1 MTVLADS
8 TPTAVSR
15 SADAPRQI
23 GPNTRVTIVI
33 PCYNEQEVLPMLYDR
48 LNTAAAA
55 WGVDYDVILIND
67 GSRDRTWQL
76 MGEIHGKNPKWKM
89 ICLARNF
96 GHEVA
101 LWIGLRAAAD
111 GDGDVVVVLDADLQ
125 DPPEVLPRFLEQWAK
140 GSDVVYGVREQRK
153 EGPFKKTAYWVFYR
167 ILSFLSEIDMP
178 LDSGDFCLMDR
189 RVVSVITS
197 VREFRP
203 FIRGLRA
210 WVGFE
215 QTALPYE
222 RHARAAGEVKYTFRK
237 LMGLALDGI
246 FSFSTKPLR
255 LAMWFGGIVSVVAFL
270 GAVFTLLQKIFENE
284 FAAIGLKPVPGFATI
299 VIATL
304 FIGGVQLLC
313 IGILGEYIGRIYE
326 NVKGRPPS
334 VVSKTL
340 GVENP
345 VRSNRPRV

>member
-1 MTVLADS
+1 MNDS
-8 TPTAVSR
+8 LPATPTQP
-15 SADAPRQI
+15 ADGEARTLSP
-23 GPNTRVTIVI
+23 GTRVTIVI
-33 PCYNEQEVLPMLYDR
+33 PCYNEQEVLKMLYDR
-48 LNTAAAA
+48 LSTAAKT
-55 WGVDYDVILIND
+55 WNLDYDVILIND
-67 GSRDRTWQL
+67 GSRDGTWAL
-76 MGEIHGKNPKWKM
+76 MNEIHAKDPKWKM

-96 GHEVA
+96 GHQVA
-101 LWIGLRAAAD
+101 LWTGLRAAAD
-111 GDGDVVVVLDADLQ
+111 GDGEIIVVLDADLQ
-125 DPPEVLPRFLEQWAK
+125 DPPEVLPRFFAQWAM
-140 GSDVVYGVREQRK
+140 GSDVVYGVRENRK
-153 EGPFKKTAYWVFYR
+153 EGPIKKTAYWAFYR
-167 ILSFLSEIDMP
+167 MLSFLADVYMP
-178 LDSGDFCLMDR
+178 LDSGDFCLMDHH
-189 RVVSVITS
+189 VVDVITS

-215 QTALPYE
+215 QIALPYE

-255 LAMWFGGIVSVVAFL
+255 LAMWFGGFVSLVAFL
-270 GAVFTLLQKIFENE
+270 GAIFTLLQKIFENWWP
-284 FAAIGLKPVPGFATI
+284 FTHLKPVPGFATI

-304 FIGGVQLLC
+304 FIGGVQLFC

-345 VRSNRPRV
+345 VKIRKTFRP

>member
-1 MTVLADS
+1 MIDPS
-8 TPTAVSR
+8 
-15 SADAPRQI
+15 
-23 GPNTRVTIVI
+23 TRVTIVI
-33 PCYNEQEVLPMLYDR
+33 PCYNEQDVLPMLYDR
-48 LNTAAAA
+48 LDAAAVA
-55 WGVDYDVILIND
+55 WNVNYDVILIND
-67 GSRDRTWQL
+67 GSRDRTWLL
-76 MGEIHGKNPKWKM
+76 MGEIHAKNAKWKM

-96 GHEVA
+96 GHQVA
-101 LWIGLRAAAD
+101 LWTGLRAAAD
-111 GDGDVVVVLDADLQ
+111 GDGQIIVVLDADLQ
-125 DPPEVLPRFLEQWAK
+125 DPPEVLPRFFEQWAK
-140 GSDVVYGVREQRK
+140 GSDVVYGVREKRK
-153 EGPFKKTAYWVFYR
+153 EGPLKKFAYWAFYR
-167 ILSFLSEIDMP
+167 MLSFLADIDMP

-255 LAMWFGGIVSVVAFL
+255 LAMWFGGIVSVISFL
-270 GAVFTLLQKIFENE
+270 GAIFTLLQKVFENWWP
-284 FAAIGLKPVPGFATI
+284 FTHLRPVPGFATI

-304 FIGGVQLLC
+304 FIGGVQLFC

-345 VRSNRPRV
+345 VRSGRTRN

>member
-1 MTVLADS
+1 MSGIPATSSLAGDPQRS
-8 TPTAVSR
+8 ITPS
-15 SADAPRQI
+15 
-23 GPNTRVTIVI
+23 TRVTIVI
-33 PCYNEQEVLPMLYDR
+33 PCYNEQDVLPMLYER
-48 LNTAAAA
+48 LDAAATA
-55 WGVDYDVILIND
+55 WNVDYDVILIND
-67 GSRDRTWQL
+67 GSRDRTWSL
-76 MGEIHGKNPKWKM
+76 MSEIHAKNPRWRM

-96 GHEVA
+96 GHQVA
-101 LWIGLRAAAD
+101 LWTGLRAAAD
-111 GDGDVVVVLDADLQ
+111 GDGQIIVVLDADLQ
-125 DPPEVLPRFLEQWAK
+125 DPPEVLPRFFEQWAK
-140 GSDVVYGVREQRK
+140 GSDVVYGVREKRK
-153 EGPFKKTAYWVFYR
+153 EGPLKKIAYWAFYR
-167 ILSFLSEIDMP
+167 MLSFLADIDMP
-178 LDSGDFCLMDR
+178 LDTGDFCLMDR

-255 LAMWFGGIVSVVAFL
+255 LAMWFGGIVSVIAFL
-270 GAVFTLLQKIFENE
+270 GAVFTVLQRIFENQ
-284 FAAIGLKPVPGFATI
+284 FAQIGLKPVPGFATQ
-299 VIATL
+299 VVATL
-304 FIGGVQLLC
+304 FIGGVQLFC

-345 VRSNRPRV
+345 VRSNRARG

>member
-1 MTVLADS
+1 M
-8 TPTAVSR
+8 
-15 SADAPRQI
+15 
-23 GPNTRVTIVI
+23 RVTIVI

-48 LNTAAAA
+48 LNEAAKA
-55 WGVDYDVILIND
+55 WNVDYDVILVND
-67 GSRDRTWQL
+67 GSKDRTWWL
-76 MGEIHGKNPKWKM
+76 MSELNAKDPRWKM

-96 GHEVA
+96 GHQVA
-101 LWIGLRAAAD
+101 LWTGLRAAAD
-111 GDGDVVVVLDADLQ
+111 GDSQIIVVLDADLQ
-125 DPPEVLPRFLEQWAK
+125 DPPEVLPRFFEQWAK
-140 GSDVVYGVREQRK
+140 GSDVVYGVREKRK
-153 EGPFKKTAYWVFYR
+153 EGPFKKAAYFAFYR

-178 LDSGDFCLMDR
+178 LDTGDFCLMDR
-189 RVVSVITS
+189 QVVHVITS
-197 VREFRP
+197 AREFRP

-210 WVGFE
+210 WAGFE

-270 GAVFTLLQKIFENE
+270 GAIFTLLQKIFEDWWP
-284 FAAIGLKPVPGFATI
+284 FTHLKPVPGFATI

-340 GVENP
+340 GVANP